1 MLETRFPITAEK
13 LSVAKETLLSM
24 KTTQVNFTVAFC
36 MNSIR
41 LMFRYFLCLYQSN
54 LTSDNKLLD
63 LPWILTH

>member
-24 KTTQVNFTVAFC
+24 KITQVNFTVAFC

-41 LMFRYFLCLYQSN
+41 LMFRYFYACIG
-54 LTSDNKLLD
+54 LT
-63 LPWILTH
+63 

>member
-24 KTTQVNFTVAFC
+24 KITQVNFTVAFR

-41 LMFRYFLCLYQSN
+41 HMFRYFYACIS
-54 LTSDNKLLD
+54 LT
-63 LPWILTH
+63 

>member
-41 LMFRYFLCLYQSN
+41 HMFLYQSY